1 LVREFKEY
9 TSLSE
14 SLDIL
19 RSNARVP
26 RRRELVPLGLA
37 SGRVLYED
45 LVSRYD
51 IPARDSS
58 HMDGF
63 AVLSSDLSDASPS
76 SPVKLRRMEGPAL
89 GDAPKRPLKKGEAH
103 SVLTGGF
110 IPTGADTV
118 VQMET
123 VKADPDSVTFS
134 NPVERGEFV
143 YSRGRDVKKGEKVLD
158 AGRILRGTDLV
169 LIGSLHTERVPVCSK
184 PRVAIIPTGNE
195 LSEKIRGTEPG
206 KVAETHTFLLTR
218 LIEGAGA
225 IPVRMPI
232 TRDDAGEIRQ
242 SIRVALRVA
251 DLVLTVAGSSVSETD
266 VTEEA
271 INASGEPG
279 VLVHGM
285 KVTRGR
291 VMGFGV
297 ANGKAVIILPGPI
310 QGALNAFTVMA
321 YPLIRAFLGRGYES
335 PPSIPAMMA
344 DDWDAGKRFRTF
356 TKVVYVKTDTDGAVV
371 TVHPSYG
378 ETEKVTFLTQNDGYL
393 LVGEDTVVMKKGD
406 PVRVHLLPGL
416 SYMS

>member
-1 LVREFKEY
+1 MVREFKEY

-14 SLDIL
+14 SLGLL
-19 RSNARVP
+19 RSNARVW

-45 LVSRYD
+45 ILSRYD
-51 IPARDSS
+51 IPSRDSS

-63 AVLSSDLSDASPS
+63 AVLSSDLSGASPS
-76 SPVKLRRMEGPAL
+76 SPVKLRKVEGPAL

-103 SVLTGGF
+103 AVLTGGF
-110 IPTGADTV
+110 IPAGADTV

-123 VKADPDSVTFS
+123 VKADSESVTFS
-134 NPVERGEFV
+134 NAVERGEFV
-143 YSRGRDVKKGEKVLD
+143 YAWGRDVNKGERVLE

-169 LIGSLHTERVPVCSK
+169 LIGSLHMDRVPVCSK

-195 LSEKIRGTEPG
+195 LSEKISGTEPG
-206 KVAETHTFLLTR
+206 KVAETHTFLLAR
-218 LIEGAGA
+218 LIEGAGG

-232 TRDDAGEIRQ
+232 TRDDADEIRQ
-242 SIRVALRVA
+242 SIRVALRAA

-310 QGALNAFTVMA
+310 QGALNAFIVMA
-321 YPLIRAFLGRGYES
+321 YPLIHAFLGRGYES
-335 PPSIPAMMA
+335 PPSIPAVMA

-356 TKVVYVKTDTDGAVV
+356 TKVVYVRTNADGAVV
-371 TVHPSYG
+371 TVQPSYG

-393 LVGEDTVVMKKGD
+393 LVGEDIVVMKKDD

-416 SYMS
+416 SYLS